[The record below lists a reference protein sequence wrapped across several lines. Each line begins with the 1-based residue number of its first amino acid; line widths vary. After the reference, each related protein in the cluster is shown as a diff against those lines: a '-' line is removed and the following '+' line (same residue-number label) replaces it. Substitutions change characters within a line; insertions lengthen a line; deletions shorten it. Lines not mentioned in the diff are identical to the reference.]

1 MPIPRGKLPV
11 FASFTLLALGA
22 VPASFAAIKNF
33 MNPDHSLC
41 CGPRG
46 SLMTVDGL
54 PARERPTF
62 AAHTLPLA
70 AIGATPATESVSTQP
85 ASASE
90 TTTPTNPSSAAPATA
105 QSAPPATDSAATT
118 AAPEVVNG
126 YLKLGFD
133 RLASFAFNPAP
144 YDPAKP
150 NEPPPSSAEQIP
162 QQVRDY
168 TGKKALVTG
177 FMLPVKTDKG
187 LVTEFLLMRDAM
199 MCCYGV
205 VPNINEWI
213 VVRMTNG
220 GVQATQDVPL
230 NVYGKLHV
238 KELYE
243 NGYLSGI
250 YLLEGEKM
258 SLATK

>member
-1 MPIPRGKLPV
+1 
-11 FASFTLLALGA
+11 
-22 VPASFAAIKNF
+22 
-33 MNPDHSLC
+33 
-41 CGPRG
+41 
-46 SLMTVDGL
+46 MTVDGL
-54 PARERPTF
+54 PARERPAF
-62 AAHTLPLA
+62 AAHALPLA
-70 AIGATPATESVSTQP
+70 EVGTAAVVDAAASDVMPVSTSSAPASVQGSASDAPASATTATPAGSGNAAV
-85 ASASE
+85 A
-90 TTTPTNPSSAAPATA
+90 TTPAV
-105 QSAPPATDSAATT
+105 APP
-118 AAPEVVNG
+118 EQVNG

-150 NEPPPSSAEQIP
+150 NEPPPSSADQIP
-162 QQVRDY
+162 QTVRDY
-168 TGKKALVTG
+168 TGKKALITG
-177 FMLPVKTDKG
+177 FMLPVKTEKG

-205 VPNINEWI
+205 VPNINEWV

-220 GVQATQDVPL
+220 GVQSTQDVPL
-230 NVYGKLHV
+230 NVFGKLHV

-258 SLATK
+258 AIAK